1 MSLELSWC
9 HWYNWQELH
18 TCWLSMPS
26 FSWWENNGGSLKFS
40 FKDFDEYFV
49 GNSFGY
55 NEGHEGGTA

>member
-9 HWYNWQELH
+9 HWYNWLELH

-26 FSWWENNGGSLKFS
+26 FSWWEYNGGSLQFA
-40 FKDFDEYFV
+40 FEDLV
-49 GNSFGY
+49 GNSFGD